1 MIASGTK
8 TSCASNLV
16 ELAPSDLDC
25 KRYQTQQTWNTQI
38 SSVPEPSGC
47 PMAHNISM
55 GWKDSEVNLGM
66 YGDGGRVG
74 YTERPVGRLSVVIGL
89 TLGSDI
95 EWIVRR

>member
-1 MIASGTK
+1 
-8 TSCASNLV
+8 
-16 ELAPSDLDC
+16 
-25 KRYQTQQTWNTQI
+25 
-38 SSVPEPSGC
+38 
-47 PMAHNISM
+47 MAHNISM